1 LTIVLDQN
9 RELDQTR
16 RRHNFFLTVQIS
28 LTGAQVLDGNT
39 NASLMLLDERSDAL
53 AQVLGMN
60 VTDHPNPKAKVHG
73 P

>member
-1 LTIVLDQN
+1 VK
-9 RELDQTR
+9 
-16 RRHNFFLTVQIS
+16 IS

-39 NASLMLLDERSDAL
+39 NASLMLLDERFDAL

-60 VTDHPNPKAKVHG
+60 VTDQPNPKAKVHG